1 MEEIYCRNH
10 KKQNLYYKPR
20 IHLLCLTFSRKKLK
34 DKGSVRLILSHKVGG
49 KISYFSLVEIC
60 VERVHP
66 GTMGQ
71 RIRKLEIASVERED
85 IIVRVGLWS
94 CGALGNQCID

>member
-1 MEEIYCRNH
+1 MPH
-10 KKQNLYYKPR
+10 VFTKKVEGQ
-20 IHLLCLTFSRKKLK
+20 RKRQT
-34 DKGSVRLILSHKVGG
+34 DTLSQGWG

-85 IIVRVGLWS
+85 IIVRVGP
-94 CGALGNQCID
+94 